1 MIRRMRTAFKPTED
15 ASFNV
20 RIENQKI
27 IAQYLKKHPMGAG
40 IGGHITT
47 PRWENDQYI
56 DYRIPPDSFYPKIK
70 QSDDRLISGAMQ
82 FLVPLLPAF
91 PASRPRQPWPA
102 GALRSTSPASA

>member
-56 DYRIPPDSFYPKIK
+56 DYRIPPDSFYVDIWS
-70 QSDDRLISGAMQ
+70 QGGTYGLVLYLSLIHI
-82 FLVPLLPAF
+82 
-91 PASRPRQPWPA
+91 
-102 GALRSTSPASA
+102 